1 MDNNVI
7 LWVTVVAVVILT
19 GVFVAV
25 VIGLIYQRAW
35 RKAHARI
42 RELEAIVAEDLAALK
57 ECDRAMT
64 AMALEIYGRNVLE
77 RALGNA
83 KRKGTN

>member
-1 MDNNVI
+1 MDNNRVRKRSCH
-7 LWVTVVAVVILT
+7 
-19 GVFVAV
+19 
-25 VIGLIYQRAW
+25 RALL
-35 RKAHARI
+35 RAQSRI
-42 RELEAIVAEDLAALK
+42 RELEAIVAEDLASLK

-77 RALGNA
+77 RALNAA